1 MSEALTGEIRVA
13 ELPVVAPAAWGWRD
27 LVTLGKPR
35 VVAVMLV
42 CALVGMALATPTLPS
57 PAVVLFGLLGI
68 GLAASGAAAFNHVVD
83 RRLDAMMLRTSRR
96 PLAAQRMPSP
106 IALGWATLL
115 SVAGIGLLLW
125 QVNALT
131 AWLTLGSLIGYA
143 LVYTAFLKHA
153 TPQNIVIG
161 GVAGAA
167 PPLLGWTA
175 VTGQAGP
182 EPLLLVLIIFA
193 WTPPHFWA
201 LALHK
206 RDEYARAGVPMLPVT
221 HGEAFTRLQVWLYGW
236 LTVAVTL
243 LPFVIGMSGA
253 VYLVGVMALNLRFM
267 VWNFRVWRGADP
279 RAPLAAFWFSI
290 RYILGLFG
298 VLLLDHYAQAWSL
311 WVAPVLP

>member
-1 MSEALTGEIRVA
+1 MSNVMMERTAVGQLASWE
-13 ELPVVAPAAWGWRD
+13 WRD
-27 LVTLGKPR
+27 LYTLCKPR

-42 CALVGMALATPTLPS
+42 CALVGMLLAAPLPD
-57 PAVVLFGLLGI
+57 PGAVVFGLIGI
-68 GLAASGAAAFNHVVD
+68 GLAAGGAAAFNHVVD
-83 RRLDAMMLRTSRR
+83 RRLDALMVRTARR
-96 PLAAQRMPSP
+96 PLATQRMPTP
-106 IALGWATLL
+106 LALAWATLL
-115 SVAGIGLLLW
+115 SVFGIGLLAW

-143 LVYTAFLKHA
+143 LIYTAFLKHA

-175 VTGQAGP
+175 VTGQLGP

-201 LALHK
+201 LAIHK

-243 LPFVIGMSGA
+243 LPFSIGMSGML
-253 VYLVGVMALNLRFM
+253 YLVGVMALNLRFM
-267 VWNFRVWRGADP
+267 VWNWRVWRGHDP
-279 RAPLAAFWFSI
+279 EAPLAAFWFSI
-290 RYILGLFG
+290 RYILGVFG
-298 VLLLDHYAQAWSL
+298 VLLLDHYGTAWML
-311 WVAPVLP
+311 GF

>member
-1 MSEALTGEIRVA
+1 MSEALTTEIRVT
-13 ELPVVAPAAWGWRD
+13 ELSSPALGEWGWRD
-27 LVTLGKPR
+27 LVTLCKPR
-35 VVAVMLV
+35 VVLVMLV
-42 CALVGMALATPTLPS
+42 CALVGMALARPVLPS
-57 PAVVLFGLLGI
+57 LAVVLFGLIGI
-68 GLAASGAAAFNHVVD
+68 GLTACGAAAFNHVVD

-96 PLAAQRMPSP
+96 PLAARRMPGS
-106 IALGWATLL
+106 IALGWASLL
-115 SVAGIGLLLW
+115 SLAGLGLLVW

-143 LVYTAFLKHA
+143 LVYTTFLKHA

-161 GVAGAA
+161 GLAGAA
-167 PPLLGWTA
+167 PPLLGWTS
-175 VTGQAGP
+175 VTGQVSA

-243 LPFVIGMSGA
+243 LPFAIGMSGA
-253 VYLVGVMALNLRFM
+253 VYLVGVIALNARFM
-267 VWNFRVWRGADP
+267 VWNYRVWRGQDP

-311 WVAPVLP
+311 WMAPAIQ